1 LDAWIS
7 AVAHKLGVNHDDVAG
22 LSQHELKKLI
32 LRFTTEESNGSE
44 RAHHDR
50 SDRSSSGARQ

>member
-1 LDAWIS
+1 
-7 AVAHKLGVNHDDVAG
+7 VAHKLGVNHDDVAG

-50 SDRSSSGARQ
+50 SDRSSSGVRQ